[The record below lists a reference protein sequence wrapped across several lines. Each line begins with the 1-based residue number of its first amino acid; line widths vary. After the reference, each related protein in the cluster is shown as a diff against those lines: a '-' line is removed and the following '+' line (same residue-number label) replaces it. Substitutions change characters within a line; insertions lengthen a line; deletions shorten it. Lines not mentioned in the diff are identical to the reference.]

1 MPDGLKAT
9 LLDRTGAPL
18 PVAVTTAT
26 RDEGGVVWATVDL
39 ALAPLAPG
47 DYVIRVEVDGEES
60 VTAIRVVP

>member
-1 MPDGLKAT
+1 
-9 LLDRTGAPL
+9 
-18 PVAVTTAT
+18 VTTAT